1 MILAPISHVFR
12 WNTNHRFIEKATVL
26 DKLIEIFSTDRAN
39 STDRSTIGKGWAA
52 SLVTFRHDSYES
64 IARIVYTY
72 RCRVVESEL
81 HSYAG
86 SNGNLVGHRWEEA
99 GGWNEGMN
107 DRDGGQRRDRE
118 FDLIEPHR
126 GNGSDGKC
134 SMSWEFIWRKFY
146 NFRESR
152 RRGKHGDNCF
162 LNGELI
168 FYFTFRLRENRL
180 IAQNLIILS
189 IFFIQVINF

>member
-72 RCRVVESEL
+72 RCRVVELEL

-107 DRDGGQRRDRE
+107 DRDGVRGGIGSSTWSNRTGEMDQTESVRC
-118 FDLIEPHR
+118 R
-126 GNGSDGKC
+126 GNLFEENSTISANHDVEASTGTTVFWTENLS
-134 SMSWEFIWRKFY
+134 FILRFVYEKIDWLRK
-146 NFRESR
+146 
-152 RRGKHGDNCF
+152 
-162 LNGELI
+162 I
-168 FYFTFRLRENRL
+168 
-180 IAQNLIILS
+180 
-189 IFFIQVINF
+189 